1 MKSIPFTLL
10 FVTAAILGAATFVE
24 DARGTAFV
32 REYAYATWWF
42 KALWMLLAASAAVV
56 LVRRRMWRRPAA
68 FVLHA
73 GLLVVFAGALLT
85 AFTGH
90 KGLLHLRQGEPA
102 SSYVDEKKRVAHLP
116 FVLTLDSFRV
126 EYYAGTSA
134 PSDYV
139 SQVACHD
146 ADGTLIARPRISM
159 NRIFSA
165 EGYRFYQSSFDEDL
179 KGSWLTV
186 NHDPYGTAVAYTGF
200 LLICIGSLGLLLD
213 PRGGF
218 RRLLRHPL
226 LRKGGLFALLCLL
239 AVDGQAAEPLPVVRR
254 AQADSL
260 AARQVMYNDRV
271 APLNTLCRDF
281 VQKVYGRSVFRG
293 LSPEQ
298 VVASWMLYP
307 EEWNRVPIIR
317 IKNRELRERLG
328 IRGEYATLAGL
339 FDGTT
344 YKLQPLWQQ
353 EMGKHSQLGRAIQE
367 TDEKAG
373 LALMLTQGTLV
384 RPLPPGTPRL
394 SEQQVRAE
402 LLYNRIPFN
411 KILFMANLTLGFVAI
426 GLFLYRMLKRRGEN
440 RTSRRLWTAALWLS
454 TLFHAAGYMLRGYVS
469 GRLPLNNGYETMQFV
484 ALVVLLTACL
494 LERRFPFVR
503 PFGFL
508 LSGFTL
514 LVAHLGEMNP
524 QITPLMPVLASP
536 WLSWHVSLIMI
547 SYALFAFICLNGL
560 LAAGLMARPQHRHDA
575 LVRERVEQLTLLSR
589 LLLYP
594 STFLLGIGILLG
606 SVWANVSWGSYWSW
620 DPKEV
625 WALVAFMVYGAAFH
639 RRTLPW
645 LRRPLAFHL
654 YMVAAFLVVLM
665 TYFGVNYLL
674 GGMHS
679 YANPS

>member
-32 REYAYATWWF
+32 REYVYATWWF

-146 ADGTLIARPRISM
+146 ADGTLMARPRISM

-454 TLFHAAGYMLRGYVS
+454 TLFHAAGYMLRLAHGLPARAALPLRPPLWFPPFRLHAAGGPS
-469 GRLPLNNGYETMQFV
+469 GRDEPANHAPDARARLAVAQLARVAHHDFLCPVRLHLPERV
-484 ALVVLLTACL
+484 AGRGTDGTPPTPARRTGPGTGGTTHAVEPPAALSFHLSFGHRHPARFGVGQRVVGQLLVVGP
-494 LERRFPFVR
+494 ERSVGPRGLHGLRSRFPPPHPALAAPPAGV
-503 PFGFL
+503 PPLHGGGFPRGAHDVFRGQLPARRDAQLRQPLVKSL
-508 LSGFTL
+508 LSGI
-514 LVAHLGEMNP
+514 VRAGECP
-524 QITPLMPVLASP
+524 
-536 WLSWHVSLIMI
+536 
-547 SYALFAFICLNGL
+547 
-560 LAAGLMARPQHRHDA
+560 
-575 LVRERVEQLTLLSR
+575 
-589 LLLYP
+589 
-594 STFLLGIGILLG
+594 
-606 SVWANVSWGSYWSW
+606 
-620 DPKEV
+620 
-625 WALVAFMVYGAAFH
+625 
-639 RRTLPW
+639 
-645 LRRPLAFHL
+645 
-654 YMVAAFLVVLM
+654 
-665 TYFGVNYLL
+665 
-674 GGMHS
+674 
-679 YANPS
+679 

>member
-24 DARGTAFV
+24 NARGTAFV

-165 EGYRFYQSSFDEDL
+165 EGYRFYQSSYDEDQ

-298 VVASWMLYP
+298 VVAS
-307 EEWNRVPIIR
+307 
-317 IKNRELRERLG
+317 
-328 IRGEYATLAGL
+328 
-339 FDGTT
+339 
-344 YKLQPLWQQ
+344 
-353 EMGKHSQLGRAIQE
+353 S
-367 TDEKAG
+367 
-373 LALMLTQGTLV
+373 
-384 RPLPPGTPRL
+384 
-394 SEQQVRAE
+394 
-402 LLYNRIPFN
+402 
-411 KILFMANLTLGFVAI
+411 
-426 GLFLYRMLKRRGEN
+426 
-440 RTSRRLWTAALWLS
+440 WL
-454 TLFHAAGYMLRGYVS
+454 
-469 GRLPLNNGYETMQFV
+469 
-484 ALVVLLTACL
+484 
-494 LERRFPFVR
+494 
-503 PFGFL
+503 
-508 LSGFTL
+508 
-514 LVAHLGEMNP
+514 
-524 QITPLMPVLASP
+524 
-536 WLSWHVSLIMI
+536 
-547 SYALFAFICLNGL
+547 
-560 LAAGLMARPQHRHDA
+560 
-575 LVRERVEQLTLLSR
+575 
-589 LLLYP
+589 
-594 STFLLGIGILLG
+594 
-606 SVWANVSWGSYWSW
+606 
-620 DPKEV
+620 
-625 WALVAFMVYGAAFH
+625 
-639 RRTLPW
+639 
-645 LRRPLAFHL
+645 
-654 YMVAAFLVVLM
+654 
-665 TYFGVNYLL
+665 
-674 GGMHS
+674 
-679 YANPS
+679 